1 MYSKTIT
8 YTDFNGTERTETFY
22 FHLSKPELL
31 SLSTDKANQT
41 DLNNFEFFKYI
52 IMQSYGIK
60 SEDGRRF
67 IKNDELRNEFE
78 QTEAFSVIFTELAF
92 DSEEAIKF
100 VRGIV
105 PGELVDML
113 NDDDIKSADP
123 DKIVEI
129 LTGNKTKK

>member
-1 MYSKTIT
+1 M
-8 YTDFNGTERTETFY
+8 
-22 FHLSKPELL
+22 
-31 SLSTDKANQT
+31 
-41 DLNNFEFFKYI
+41 
-52 IMQSYGIK
+52 
-60 SEDGRRF
+60 
-67 IKNDELRNEFE
+67 
-78 QTEAFSVIFTELAF
+78 EAFSVIFTDLAF

-129 LTGNKTKK
+129 LTGNKTKQ

>member
-31 SLSTDKANQT
+31 SLSTDKAKLT

-52 IMQSYGIK
+52 ILQSYGVK
-60 SEDGRRF
+60 SEDGRRCV
-67 IKNDELRNEFE
+67 KNDEIRNEFE
-78 QTEAFSVIFTELAF
+78 QMEAFSVIFTDLAF

-129 LTGNKTKK
+129 LTGNKTKQ

>member
-52 IMQSYGIK
+52 ILQSYGIK

-100 VRGIV
+100 IRGIV

-129 LTGNKTKK
+129 LTGNKAKQ

>member
-52 IMQSYGIK
+52 ILQSYGIK
-60 SEDGRRF
+60 SEDGRQF

-100 VRGIV
+100 IRGIV

-129 LTGNKTKK
+129 LTGNKAKQ